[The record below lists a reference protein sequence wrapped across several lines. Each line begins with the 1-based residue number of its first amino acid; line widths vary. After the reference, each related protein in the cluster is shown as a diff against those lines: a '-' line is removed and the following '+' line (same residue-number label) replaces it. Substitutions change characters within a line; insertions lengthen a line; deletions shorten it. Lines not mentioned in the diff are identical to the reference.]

1 MAVPHATF
9 RITLIPILN
18 RGRRDFGNWNGFAQT
33 NGLTGL
39 PRLEIFPLLEAGNS
53 ELPGEN
59 RIDGG
64 RIGTVVDRCAF
75 LEIGEAER
83 GVVAHQKTQNVLPI
97 LTGREMSRRVSLIT
111 TPHSMESRSLLLI
124 HVRSLLQEILHDLRI
139 SRQRRHHHCIVTRPL
154 FRYKAS
160 IRCSSAR
167 R

>member
-1 MAVPHATF
+1 M
-9 RITLIPILN
+9 
-18 RGRRDFGNWNGFAQT
+18 RRRTDSQDCRDSRSSLFLKQKT
-33 NGLTGL
+33 V
-39 PRLEIFPLLEAGNS
+39 

-64 RIGTVVDRCAF
+64 RIGAVVDRCAF

-83 GVVAHQKTQNVLPI
+83 SVIAHQKPQNVLPV

-111 TPHSMESRSLLLI
+111 TLHSMNTHSLLLI

-139 SRQRRHHHCIVTRPL
+139 PRQRRHHHCIVIRSL
-154 FRYKAS
+154 FPYKAS